1 MACLKSE
8 GTIPDSKL
16 LVMMARMRGEMVMKT
31 SFKRREGMMSE
42 GQEVGFRWETTSDRW
57 EGETGRKLWKVLV
70 GRSLVV
76 WYEMGRWISALMLL
90 ILSVKKCLNF
100 SQVSMSA
107 VGAAAEAVG
116 LRMELIVL
124 KST

>member
-1 MACLKSE
+1 MACLKPE

-31 SFKRREGMMSE
+31 SFKRRGGMMSE

-70 GRSLVV
+70 GRCIVV

-107 VGAAAEAVG
+107 VGVVAEAVG